1 MPTIPESRSQRLT
14 ASRRV
19 LRLDCLAILSALAL
33 AGCPSKP
40 QTVVVPAS
48 DPTAPTALWIQA
60 DVPGQPL
67 TNVPLGAPDA
77 SVTAGHTD
85 VIHVTAMGTDN
96 DGGLQRV
103 RIWMSV
109 QRTSAGVISGPGL
122 AGAPT
127 AENASTATVG
137 QKAEV
142 TRSVSLDLGVDTL
155 MRNANSLKLE
165 LHAEAVNFSGRSV
178 TTALLRI
185 RVNVLNLRLHVVAL
199 RNDDGS
205 FGFDATPEDFV
216 RLISRANRP
225 FNTTGLRIVFNPR
238 ADFEA
243 FDRTVLNRQQ
253 AGWTTIADSIAAAHP
268 GQIVGILRWGGDVD
282 RTGNANAYPPPG
294 ASTRHPA
301 INDVDQRYVMLENF
315 LHDTDYSFLNLLG
328 GSHLA
333 HELAHYLG
341 LYHTFVDWTAALG
354 VVYAPLFAT
363 GVPAPTEAQVDQRV
377 VDFIAS
383 QTPATVDA
391 LDGDQIA
398 DTPPDPSPVL
408 YTAHGQNSCTDPS
421 IAVTGT
427 SGGSPVSYTFKPD
440 VGNVMSYFSNC
451 GTDGA
456 GVPLPLH
463 FTAGQVARMKAV
475 LASDPRRTQLIAGQ
489 P

>member
-1 MPTIPESRSQRLT
+1 MT
-14 ASRRV
+14 AVPDSGWHR
-19 LRLDCLAILSALAL
+19 LSAAGRVARLGCLTSVAALTLA
-33 AGCPSKP
+33 ACPKP
-40 QTVVVPAS
+40 QTVVVPAT
-48 DPTAPTALWIQA
+48 DPTAPTALWVQA

-103 RIWMSV
+103 RIWMTV
-109 QRTSAGVISGPGL
+109 QRTSGGVITGPGL
-122 AGAPT
+122 AGAPA

-137 QKAEV
+137 QQAEV
-142 TRSVSLDLGVDTL
+142 TRSVSLDLGIDTL
-155 MRNANSLKLE
+155 MRNTNSLTLE
-165 LHAEAVNFSGRSV
+165 LHGEAVNFSGRSV

-185 RVNVLNLRLHVVAL
+185 HVNVLNLRVHVVAL

-205 FGFDATPEDFV
+205 FGFDATPQDFV
-216 RLISRANRP
+216 RLIARANRP
-225 FNTTGLRIVFNPR
+225 FSTSGLRLVFNP
-238 ADFEA
+238 ATDWETL
-243 FDRTVLNRQQ
+243 DRTTLNRQQ
-253 AGWTTIADSIAAAHP
+253 SGWPAIADSIAGQHP
-268 GQIVGILRWGGDVD
+268 GRIVGILRWGGDAA

-301 INDVDQRYVMLENF
+301 IGDVNQRFVMLENF

-341 LYHTFVDWTAALG
+341 LYHTFVDWTDAFG
-354 VVYAPLFAT
+354 VVYAPLFAP
-363 GVPAPTEAQVDQRV
+363 GLPAPTAAQADQRV

-383 QTPATVDA
+383 QTTATADA

-408 YTAHGQNSCTDPS
+408 YTAHGQKPCTDPAITVS
-421 IAVTGT
+421 GT
-427 SGGSPVSYTFKPD
+427 SGGSPVSFTFQPD
-440 VGNVMSYFSNC
+440 VGNVMSYFSHC
-451 GTDGA
+451 GTDAA

-463 FTAGQVARMKAV
+463 FTPGQVARMKAV
-475 LASDPRRTQLIAGQ
+475 LASDPWRTQLIAGQ

>member
-1 MPTIPESRSQRLT
+1 MTCGRCLT
-14 ASRRV
+14 SA
-19 LRLDCLAILSALAL
+19 AALAL
-33 AGCPSKP
+33 LACPSKP
-40 QTVVVPAS
+40 TVVVPAN

-67 TNVPLGAPDA
+67 TNVPLGARDA
-77 SVTAGHTD
+77 GVTAGHTD
-85 VIHVTAMGTDN
+85 VVHVTAMGTDN

-103 RIWMSV
+103 RIWMTV
-109 QRTSAGVISGPGL
+109 QRSSGGVITGPGL
-122 AGAPT
+122 AGAPA
-127 AENASTATVG
+127 AENASTAAVG
-137 QKAEV
+137 QPAEV
-142 TRSVSLDLGVDTL
+142 TRSVSLDLGIDTL
-155 MRNANSLKLE
+155 MRNTNSLTLE
-165 LHAEAVNFSGRSV
+165 LHAEAVNFSGRAV
-178 TTALLRI
+178 NTALLRI

-205 FGFDATPEDFV
+205 FGFDATPDDFV
-216 RLISRANRP
+216 RLIARANRP
-225 FNTTGLRIVFNPR
+225 FNTSGLRITFNPR
-238 ADFEA
+238 ADWET

-253 AGWTTIADSIAAAHP
+253 AGWTTIADSIAGQHP
-268 GQIVGILRWGGDVD
+268 GQIVGILRWGGDAA
-282 RTGNANAYPPPG
+282 RTGNANAFPPPG
-294 ASTRHPA
+294 ASSRHPA
-301 INDVDQRYVMLENF
+301 IGDVDQRYVMLENF

-341 LYHTFVDWTAALG
+341 LYHTFVDWTDKFG
-354 VVYAPLFAT
+354 VVYAPLFAP
-363 GVPAPTEAQVDQRV
+363 GVPAPTAAQVDQRV

-383 QTPATVDA
+383 QTPATADA
-391 LDGDQIA
+391 LDGDQVA

-408 YTAHGQNSCTDPS
+408 YGAHGADACTDAS
-421 IAVTGT
+421 ITVSGAT
-427 SGGSPVSYTFKPD
+427 GGSPVSYTFTPD

-463 FTAGQVARMKAV
+463 FTPGQIARMKAV